1 MSPPKAAAPA
11 RTTTQFNPDLLG
23 LLAAITAALLYL
35 SALQYGWVWEDGTLV
50 ASHASKTATPGFHPA
65 LTALFRGE
73 WLLSVGSPSFYH
85 LVSVLLHGVATWLF
99 FRLIRSVGAK
109 PWLAFAATLL
119 FAVHPIHVE
128 AVAYITGRPDLLA
141 TVCALGALLVARSA
155 PVCAPGGCR
164 NWRVWGAYALLAVA
178 VLVDEVALVTPL
190 LLIGL
195 DRWGSP
201 RIDPRGRK
209 PLYWG
214 FTAVAIAGLLARI
227 GAHALHFPSHHE
239 LLTRD
244 AGIWAPVIAAYEF
257 LRTLIAPNSL
267 NAMRSLTS
275 ADAASW
281 ALRISAITAF
291 AALAVLIWVRRK
303 DPLARTGALL
313 FALPL
318 LPALPLTPFEGAYV
332 EERAA
337 YFASVGF
344 CFLVAS
350 LLGWLASR
358 SSGARMATVALAVGL
373 VGFAAGRTVARIP
386 VWSSNVTLLSEAVRL
401 DPKDPAPQLALA
413 DQYLADANYGAALFA
428 LDKAI
433 SLDSTNA
440 DAYHK
445 RTVLLVRMEKY
456 KDAEAAAR
464 KAIALD
470 PKVAVFWSNLGDIL
484 IRQNRVQEAV
494 PTSQKAVTIDSTNAE
509 NWYNYG
515 VVLAAAGSLPPAV
528 DAYRHAIRIN
538 PMHFQ
543 AVNNLGAVYA
553 YMGRMADA
561 KTTYDRAVE
570 LQPNSVQARMNLA
583 LASLQL
589 GDMKTATEQRD
600 AITKLDLA
608 AGRELVLIIDKY
620 QHEQVAK

>member
-1 MSPPKAAAPA
+1 A
-11 RTTTQFNPDLLG
+11 R
-23 LLAAITAALLYL
+23 
-35 SALQYGWVWEDGTLV
+35 
-50 ASHASKTATPGFHPA
+50 
-65 LTALFRGE
+65 
-73 WLLSVGSPSFYH
+73 
-85 LVSVLLHGVATWLF
+85 
-99 FRLIRSVGAK
+99 

-119 FAVHPIHVE
+119 FAAHPIHVE
-128 AVAYITGRPDLLA
+128 TVAYVTGRADLLA
-141 TVCALGALLVARSA
+141 TVCALGALLIARST

-164 NWRVWGAYALLAVA
+164 NWRVWIAYALLAVA

-190 LLIGL
+190 LLLGL

-201 RIDPRGRK
+201 RIDSRGRT

-214 FTAVAIAGLLARI
+214 FAAVAIAGLLARI
-227 GAHALHFPSHHE
+227 GAHALHIPSRHE
-239 LLTRD
+239 LLSKN
-244 AGIWAPVIAAYEF
+244 AGIWAAPIAAYEF
-257 LRTLIAPNSL
+257 LHTLIAPHAL

-275 ADAASW
+275 AEAASW
-281 ALRISAITAF
+281 ALRISSIVAF
-291 AALAVLIWVRRK
+291 VALAALIWARRK

-318 LPALPLTPFEGAYV
+318 IPALPITPFEGAYV

-350 LLGWLASR
+350 LLAWLASR
-358 SSGARMATVALAVGL
+358 SSNGKMATVVLTLGL
-373 VGFAAGRTVARIP
+373 VGFAAERTLVRIP
-386 VWSSNVTLLSEAVRL
+386 IWKGNLSLLSEAARL

-428 LDKAI
+428 LDKAV

-456 KDAEAAAR
+456 KEAEAAAR
-464 KAIALD
+464 KAVALD

-484 IRQNRVQEAV
+484 IREGRIREAV
-494 PTSQKAVTIDSTNAE
+494 PVSQKAVAIDSTNAE

-515 VVLAAAGSLPPAV
+515 VVLAAAGSLSPAV
-528 DAYRHAIRIN
+528 NAYRHAIAIN
-538 PMHFQ
+538 PSHFQ

-561 KTTYDRAVE
+561 KKTYEQAVE
-570 LQPNSVQARMNLA
+570 LQPSSVQARMNLA

-589 GDMKTATEQRD
+589 GDMTTVEQQRD

-608 AGRELVLIIDKY
+608 AGRELVLLIEKHRKA
-620 QHEQVAK
+620 QGTK

>member
-1 MSPPKAAAPA
+1 M
-11 RTTTQFNPDLLG
+11 RTTTLPFNPDLLG

-35 SALQYGWVWEDGTLV
+35 PSLKYGWVWEDGTLV
-50 ASHASKTATPGFHPA
+50 SSYGTRTATPGFHPA

-73 WLLSVGSPSFYH
+73 WLLSVGSPSLFH
-85 LVSVLLHGVATWLF
+85 LVSLLLHGVATWLF
-99 FRLIRSVGAK
+99 FRLIRSVGAT
-109 PWLAFAATLL
+109 PWLAFTGTLL

-128 AVAYITGRPDLLA
+128 AVAYITGRGDLLA
-141 TVCALGALLVARSA
+141 TVCALGALLIARSA

-164 NWRVWGAYALLAVA
+164 NWRVWVAYALLAVA

-201 RIDPRGRK
+201 RIDSRGRR

-214 FTAVAIAGLLARI
+214 FAAVAIASLLARI
-227 GAHALHFPSHHE
+227 GAHALHFPSRHE
-239 LLTRD
+239 LLARD
-244 AGIWAPVIAAYEF
+244 AGIWAPGIAAYEF
-257 LRTLIAPNSL
+257 LRTLIAPRSL

-275 ADAASW
+275 AEAGSW
-281 ALRISAITAF
+281 ALRMLPVTAF
-291 AALAVLIWVRRK
+291 AALAMLVWARRK

-318 LPALPLTPFEGAYV
+318 LPALPVTPFEGAYV

-344 CFLVAS
+344 CFLLAS

-358 SSGARMATVALAVGL
+358 SPGARTATIVVTVGL
-373 VGFAAGRTVARIP
+373 VGALALRTATRVP

-401 DPKDPAPQLALA
+401 DPRDPAPQLALA

-445 RTVLLVRMEKY
+445 RTVLLVRTENY

-494 PTSQKAVTIDSTNAE
+494 PTSRKAVTIDSTNAE

-515 VVLAAAGSLPPAV
+515 VVLAAAGSLPAAV
-528 DAYRHAIRIN
+528 DAYRHAIAIN
-538 PMHFQ
+538 PSHFQ

-553 YMGRMADA
+553 YMGRMTDA
-561 KTTYDRAVE
+561 KTTYERAVE
-570 LQPNSVQARMNLA
+570 LEPSSVQARMNLA

-589 GDMKTATEQRD
+589 GDMKTAEEQRD
-600 AITKLDLA
+600 AVTKLDLA
-608 AGRELVLIIDKY
+608 AGRELVKIIDKHRHA
-620 QHEQVAK
+620 QETK